1 MAGCCDKL
9 RQPSRRRR
17 RYDGRSRHH
26 RRRLCMNA
34 PFVQLVAAE
43 IISSTL
49 SLCLFLLASV
59 GAAAA
64 TAGSHVIMPLSRY
77 NVQRRTRRLIS
88 GDRQYFK
95 EIVIWTRRTV
105 RRHVWQP
112 LLTACEEIIIVD
124 LLRKLAYFLM
134 TDRLR

>member
-1 MAGCCDKL
+1 
-9 RQPSRRRR
+9 
-17 RYDGRSRHH
+17 
-26 RRRLCMNA
+26 MNA